1 MGSLHVAVMPG
12 VSRDNLVPGVKKAE
26 LGCHQTGRGRQAG
39 TRERGMDP
47 SVEVWPLPSRRRQE
61 GAGGQEEKRRIESLK
76 DLMRDS
82 GTAWEGPGSDKVWPG
97 EPAVGVNSKENHNR
111 GQQVP
116 AVPHLASHQKLRP
129 SSCVSSLEPLGP
141 GHLCLEAPQTAPMV
155 SQFWESLT
163 FGVEVKL

>member
-1 MGSLHVAVMPG
+1 
-12 VSRDNLVPGVKKAE
+12 
-26 LGCHQTGRGRQAG
+26 
-39 TRERGMDP
+39 MDP

-97 EPAVGVNSKENHNR
+97 KPAVGVNSKENHNR

-116 AVPHLASHQKLRP
+116 AVPTWPVTRNSDPVPASHLWNLWDLGTSVWKLPKQHRWSA
-129 SSCVSSLEPLGP
+129 SSGNP
-141 GHLCLEAPQTAPMV
+141 
-155 SQFWESLT
+155 
-163 FGVEVKL
+163 